1 MIECLTSK
9 NDPIHFDI
17 IISDLTDLV
26 LKDPKIYEGV
36 MDKEMYIS
44 KLNFLIAH
52 YDSITD
58 YRMCAKLMKV
68 KDGVIG

>member
-44 KLNFLIAH
+44 KLNFLIAY